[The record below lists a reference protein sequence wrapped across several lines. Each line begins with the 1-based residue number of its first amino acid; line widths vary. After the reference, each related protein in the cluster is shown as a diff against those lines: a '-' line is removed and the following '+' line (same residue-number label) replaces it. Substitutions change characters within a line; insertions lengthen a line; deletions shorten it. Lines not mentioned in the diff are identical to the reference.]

1 MLVILALATAGGCN
15 LEDGPP
21 RSRPPV
27 AERAGGASRTESPS
41 SRTPRGDRALW
52 ELQDHL
58 ATTGAPLRTGERL
71 AAGETRADVAPVEV
85 RLDPAGPTWTARLA
99 RCETPRASDCAGD
112 WEDGV
117 CECTLLVL
125 DAGDETRS
133 LVIAESSALGRVR
146 LEALA
151 RPGGANGLWLA
162 TDMYDRSSPWPRV
175 GFLVEGPAP
184 RLVWRG
190 PLGSC
195 EFEVRGDPEDERAP
209 TVCTPPELGARYSPA
224 DELVVDATAGPR
236 TFTPARRP

>member
-1 MLVILALATAGGCN
+1 V
-15 LEDGPP
+15 
-21 RSRPPV
+21 
-27 AERAGGASRTESPS
+27 
-41 SRTPRGDRALW
+41 
-52 ELQDHL
+52 
-58 ATTGAPLRTGERL
+58 APL
-71 AAGETRADVAPVEV
+71 EV

-99 RCETPRASDCAGD
+99 RCETPRASDCAGE

-125 DAGDETRS
+125 VSSGVPFGTPDHRSQRS
-133 LVIAESSALGRVR
+133 LVIAETAALGRVR

-151 RPGGANGLWLA
+151 RPGGASGLWLA
-162 TDMYDRSSPWPRV
+162 TDMYDRTSPWPRV
-175 GFLVEGPAP
+175 GLLVEGPAP

-209 TVCTPPELGARYSPA
+209 VVCTPPELGARYSP
-224 DELVVDATAGPR
+224 DDRLVVDTAAGPR